1 MGPLL
6 QYAVRIAA
14 IRNASTHCRNIVAMT
29 CCRNIAAMPWG
40 IANYLKSAAYPP
52 PCTVPEVKL

>member
-14 IRNASTHCRNIVAMT
+14 IRNASTHCRNIAAMT

-40 IANYLKSAAYPP
+40 IADYLKASEPFAHFAALP
-52 PCTVPEVKL
+52 